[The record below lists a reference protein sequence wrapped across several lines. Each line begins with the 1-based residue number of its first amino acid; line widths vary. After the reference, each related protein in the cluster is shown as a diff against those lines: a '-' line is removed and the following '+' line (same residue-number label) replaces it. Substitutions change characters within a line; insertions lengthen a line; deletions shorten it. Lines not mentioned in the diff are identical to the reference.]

1 MVPVH
6 GAVPGRGRMEQRT
19 QVQLHV
25 QAHVSLHEEQ
35 AHSITVQERALPHEE
50 EVLWNVAHV
59 RCHWP
64 GSCLGRRLL
73 PAESEV
79 PGVA

>member
-6 GAVPGRGRMEQRT
+6 GALPGRGGVEQRA

-25 QAHVSLHEEQ
+25 QAYVSLHEEQ
-35 AHSITVQERALPHEE
+35 AHSRAVQERALAHEE
-50 EVLWNVAHV
+50 KVLCSVVHV

>member
-1 MVPVH
+1 MVAVH
-6 GAVPGRGRMEQRT
+6 GAVPGRGGVEQRA

-25 QAHVSLHEEQ
+25 QAYVSLHEEQ
-35 AHSITVQERALPHEE
+35 AHPIAVQERALAHEE
-50 EVLWNVAHV
+50 EVLCSVAHV
-59 RCHWP
+59 RCHRP
-64 GSCLGRRLL
+64 GSCPGRRLL